1 MNKNGFYSNYTLN
14 RTELINKHR
23 EQRTIYEEQAR
34 KIITEWKEKYYPNKQ
49 LNITFTDNEWDKT
62 DFYIN
67 SKSKCELKIR
77 WIKSIN
83 MYNQYKKQGFYL
95 SQKKLDNNDYFYY
108 YIPITKELLYIT
120 KKQIQNGLANGY
132 ITTTEKEVN
141 QYQFATEL
149 GKKKELLFVIPY
161 DCWKVYY
168 M

>member
-1 MNKNGFYSNYTLN
+1 MIYNGYCSNYTLN

-23 EQRTIYEEQAR
+23 EQRTVYEKQAR
-34 KIITEWKEKYYPNKQ
+34 KIITEWKEKYYPNEQ
-49 LNITFTDNEWDKT
+49 LNITFTENEWDKT

-77 WIKSIN
+77 WIKTIDK
-83 MYNQYKKQGFYL
+83 YEIYKKDGFVL
-95 SQKKLDNNDYFYY
+95 SQKKLDNNDYFFY

-120 KKQIQNGLANGY
+120 KTQIQNGLDNGY

-149 GKKKELLFVIPY
+149 GKKKELLLVIPY
-161 DCWKVYY
+161 DCWKVYK